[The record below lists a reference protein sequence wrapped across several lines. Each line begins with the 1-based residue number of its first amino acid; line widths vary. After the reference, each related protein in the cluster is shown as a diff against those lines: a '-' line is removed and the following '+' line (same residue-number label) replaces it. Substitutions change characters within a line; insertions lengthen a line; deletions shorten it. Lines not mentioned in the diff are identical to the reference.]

1 MLNDVLIFRRSQGK
15 QGSGRA
21 DADGLIGRNEYDI
34 LYRMSSCIDRRLR
47 LRVVLVAPHMR
58 SVARRMSIN
67 RLDLDLS
74 SSSQST
80 TFISTSSSSIFHS
93 SYICLESSY
102 SRPIATLHL
111 SNVVVVLSPSA
122 VSAKRNPTMAEAK
135 EIELLCN
142 NLRCVADQTFLTS
155 LDIRLRLR

>member
-67 RLDLDLS
+67 RLS
-74 SSSQST
+74 SPRPRSSV
-80 TFISTSSSSIFHS
+80 IMSIDQ
-93 SYICLESSY
+93 
-102 SRPIATLHL
+102 LH
-111 SNVVVVLSPSA
+111 NNIVFSPSFIH
-122 VSAKRNPTMAEAK
+122 PT
-135 EIELLCN
+135 IFLSHHT
-142 NLRCVADQTFLTS
+142 ADL
-155 LDIRLRLR
+155 